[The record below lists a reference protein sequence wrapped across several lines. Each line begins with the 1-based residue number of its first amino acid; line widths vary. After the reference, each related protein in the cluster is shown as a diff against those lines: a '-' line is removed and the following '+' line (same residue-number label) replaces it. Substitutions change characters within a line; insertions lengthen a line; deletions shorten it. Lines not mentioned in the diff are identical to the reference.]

1 MLSPNSG
8 DRVVLL
14 PCDRE
19 IIELAGITEKE
30 YREFVRHCRFN
41 SKIRP
46 GTPVAIGLD
55 LILLQIGISLVLAAA
70 AYLLTP
76 KPKGRQAANARLET
90 RQVDGQDIVRGS
102 RIAPKAGFDQLQNVV
117 EMGSVIPLVFAN
129 REVIKDQTY
138 GGVRVNTNLL
148 WSQVLSLGGDQLLR
162 SVFLLGEGDNR
173 ADSME
178 IDPSQFAFGNNLLG
192 SYDLAQ
198 GSNQSRISIY
208 YNKDGGRLVSAD
220 YIAGRIAANDPGNA
234 ETAGGSDVFQVR
246 GPGATYGPNFCY
258 AYKPSTQ
265 TNFGLYGWVGNGVCY
280 KTNPSLRPAWSPSLL
295 PTGRDDRLKIACTN
309 DGQEEVAR
317 MKDQYVFPG
326 LSGIVSGG
334 GAVNVG
340 DVINYTLQSGLSK
353 SDEFIFNVTGPNIV
367 GQSQSRLSS
376 NDANAA
382 VASRQASFDENIVQG
397 ELYRIGSALAVC
409 TSRTNK
415 PFGSAADQAS
425 QGVNA
430 SFEVV
435 RAGQVSGN
443 INSNGSATQYAQI
456 FRVAIGTFVTEQPCQ
471 VLEVGLRSTL
481 GVQIQ
486 GQTNMRERFSD
497 YGSIDTASCLAHNG
511 NNIGTNTTLVTQ
523 NFRAGTITTPET
535 RYSFFRIRYRVGGSG
550 DAYTELPQLFGVRSD
565 TNSPVYNFIRF
576 EMPSINRWE
585 FELEPVSGW
594 EIRSGGAVGSLEV
607 LDPKVEADEEDP
619 DGFTRVATGGP
630 VTVRYNGVAVSRSQ
644 QVFEIP
650 NTHAVEP
657 KLWQDLNSRAGAWGR
672 LAEAFMTN
680 EVTSSL
686 GGNPEHDIVYINTIL
701 PNAVPPDYADM
712 ALLGMN
718 IRASRE
724 FANLAQ
730 FSAYINKGIAG
741 VHDFPSVY
749 RELLTNTRWGVGEIL
764 SPKQIDEP
772 SFTAMTAWTRKRR
785 YFYDGV
791 ISEKLNLRAWGTEM
805 ARNFLLDLVMRNG
818 QFYLQPLMEFD
829 AAEPITGLFTAGNII
844 EGSFQLNYL
853 TRTNANHHGCQSAG
867 AKKSAAPTPPTKVYS
882 RWYVRSLFGRAL
894 CRLTLHWSRST

>member
-340 DVINYTLQSGLSK
+340 DVIDYTLQSGLSK

-382 VASRQASFDENIVQG
+382 VASRHASFDENIVQG

-430 SFEVV
+430 SFEVDVQV
-435 RAGQVSGN
+435 RYRATSTQTAAPLSTRRSSALLSERLSPSNLAKSWKSAYAARSGFRYRAKPTCA
-443 INSNGSATQYAQI
+443 SGSLTTAQ
-456 FRVAIGTFVTEQPCQ
+456 
-471 VLEVGLRSTL
+471 STL
-481 GVQIQ
+481 RLVSPTTATTSAQTPPSSPRTSGLERSRHRRPGTASSAFVIGWGVAV
-486 GQTNMRERFSD
+486 TRTRSCP
-497 YGSIDTASCLAHNG
+497 SCLAFG
-511 NNIGTNTTLVTQ
+511 ATPTRRFTT
-523 NFRAGTITTPET
+523 
-535 RYSFFRIRYRVGGSG
+535 SS
-550 DAYTELPQLFGVRSD
+550 
-565 TNSPVYNFIRF
+565 
-576 EMPSINRWE
+576 
-585 FELEPVSGW
+585 VS
-594 EIRSGGAVGSLEV
+594 RCPASTAGSLS
-607 LDPKVEADEEDP
+607 L
-619 DGFTRVATGGP
+619 
-630 VTVRYNGVAVSRSQ
+630 SQ
-644 QVFEIP
+644 
-650 NTHAVEP
+650 
-657 KLWQDLNSRAGAWGR
+657 
-672 LAEAFMTN
+672 
-680 EVTSSL
+680 
-686 GGNPEHDIVYINTIL
+686 
-701 PNAVPPDYADM
+701 
-712 ALLGMN
+712 
-718 IRASRE
+718 
-724 FANLAQ
+724 
-730 FSAYINKGIAG
+730 
-741 VHDFPSVY
+741 
-749 RELLTNTRWGVGEIL
+749 
-764 SPKQIDEP
+764 
-772 SFTAMTAWTRKRR
+772 
-785 YFYDGV
+785 
-791 ISEKLNLRAWGTEM
+791 
-805 ARNFLLDLVMRNG
+805 
-818 QFYLQPLMEFD
+818 
-829 AAEPITGLFTAGNII
+829 
-844 EGSFQLNYL
+844 
-853 TRTNANHHGCQSAG
+853 
-867 AKKSAAPTPPTKVYS
+867 
-882 RWYVRSLFGRAL
+882 
-894 CRLTLHWSRST
+894 